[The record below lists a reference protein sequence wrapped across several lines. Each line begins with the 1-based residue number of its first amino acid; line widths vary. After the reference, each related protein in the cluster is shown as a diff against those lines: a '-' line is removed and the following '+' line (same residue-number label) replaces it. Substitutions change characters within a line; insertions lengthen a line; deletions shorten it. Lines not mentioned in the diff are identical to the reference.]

1 MVETNMRKNWFA
13 FVAVI
18 RKRLSRKQK
27 KDVSHREAMK
37 EASLLWPKEK
47 VKILNRIKREKRKA
61 ARTPPSEA
69 PEPKAE

>member
-1 MVETNMRKNWFA
+1 METNIRKNWFA

-18 RKRLSRKQK
+18 RKRLTRKRK

-47 VKILNRIKREKRKA
+47 VKILNKIKREKRKA
-61 ARTPPSEA
+61 QQKPPAVA